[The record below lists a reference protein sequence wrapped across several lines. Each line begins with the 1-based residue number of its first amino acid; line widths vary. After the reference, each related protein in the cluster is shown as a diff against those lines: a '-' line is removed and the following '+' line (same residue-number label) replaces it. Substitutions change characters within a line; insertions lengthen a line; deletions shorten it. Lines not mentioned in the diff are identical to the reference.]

1 MSKRL
6 AEDIIYD
13 ISVINDRVN
22 IHVYEIYEKLLNT
35 GIAQSVCSL
44 LCAVISHCLF
54 QHIWIYMFSASAFFF
69 SVIIL
74 EIFLKCYK
82 STSGDLVVW

>member
-22 IHVYEIYEKLLNT
+22 IHVYEIYEKLLKPIRNKDN
-35 GIAQSVCSL
+35 
-44 LCAVISHCLF
+44 HNR
-54 QHIWIYMFSASAFFF
+54 
-69 SVIIL
+69 
-74 EIFLKCYK
+74 
-82 STSGDLVVW
+82 